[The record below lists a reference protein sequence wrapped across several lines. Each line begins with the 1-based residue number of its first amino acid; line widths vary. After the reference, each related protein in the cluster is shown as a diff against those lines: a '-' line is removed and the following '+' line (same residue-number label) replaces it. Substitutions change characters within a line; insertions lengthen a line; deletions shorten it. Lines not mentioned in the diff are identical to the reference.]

1 MLLDAVIFNVLIHK
15 GGDGEWE
22 GERQK
27 AGQDRRTETFGRWR
41 NTIGSQAYVPVAV
54 CSRSARRSRM

>member
-27 AGQDRRTETFGRWR
+27 AGQDRRTETFGRW
-41 NTIGSQAYVPVAV
+41 
-54 CSRSARRSRM
+54 